1 MFSLVKIFFIIIFF
15 LFISSCH
22 EKDYDI
28 IEKAKNLIIKD
39 KQTES
44 LKKLDAPESKKS
56 DKNNLEI
63 ANKEVNS
70 LKKKDRQTDS
80 SQTKK
85 FNNKKIRKLDKV
97 EENKKLKVD
106 KNTSR
111 VLEVLE
117 SEKEKIVETPSETNK
132 IEEESNFNNKI
143 KVGVM
148 LPLSGEHGEIGNL
161 ILNAIEMAIFQT
173 QENKL
178 ELHIKDTQAKADKA
192 RKALSELVD
201 EGVKVVIGPLF
212 SKSLAAIQN
221 KVTSN
226 NINVF
231 ALTNNINLRNKGI
244 WIFGVD
250 PQAQTEKILQYA
262 LEEGSKNIVA
272 LLPQNAYGL
281 LLFDTITSFTQKN
294 LMNIEKI
301 EFYNFSVESQQKTA
315 QKISKGFEEYKLYL
329 DKIKEQESQD
339 DDGEEVL
346 FMEKPF
352 DSVFI
357 AATGQNLTVLSSQ
370 LQYNNVDPKV
380 VQYLGIS
387 SWEDSSILSEPA
399 LEGGVF
405 VTTSEMYQKKIKLIY
420 KNSFRKEMPKI
431 AMIAYDIVAL
441 LGSLNNLG
449 TNFNTY
455 DLVNDEG
462 YIGLRGLFRLKKNG
476 EVERTFQLKKI
487 KNKKFTILKKANSQ
501 FSGL

>member
-1 MFSLVKIFFIIIFF
+1 MFSFVKIFFILIIF
-15 LFISSCH
+15 LFIASCH

-28 IEKAKNLIIKD
+28 IKD
-39 KQTES
+39 FIMKDQQAEN
-44 LKKLDAPESKKS
+44 LKKLDTLET
-56 DKNNLEI
+56 DKTIKANLEKQ
-63 ANKEVNS
+63 NKQAGNLEKKDKQANS
-70 LKKKDRQTDS
+70 LETKKPKKK
-80 SQTKK
+80 K
-85 FNNKKIRKLDKV
+85 FHRVDKG
-97 EENKKLKVD
+97 EEDKELKVD

-117 SEKEKIVETPSETNK
+117 SQKEKIVETQSQTNK
-132 IEEESNFNNKI
+132 IEEEANFNDII

-148 LPLSGEHGEIGNL
+148 LPLSGEHSEIGNL
-161 ILNAIEMAIFQT
+161 ILNAIEMAVFQT
-173 QENKL
+173 EENKL
-178 ELHIKDTQAKADKA
+178 ELHIKDTEAKSDKA
-192 RKALSELVD
+192 KKVLSELID

-212 SKSLAAIQN
+212 SKSLAAIQSE
-221 KVTSN
+221 VTSN
-226 NINVF
+226 NINIF

-250 PQAQTEKILQYA
+250 PQAQTEKVLQYA
-262 LEEGSKNIVA
+262 LEKGSKNIAA

-281 LLFDTITSFTQKN
+281 LLFDTITSFTQAN
-294 LMNIEKI
+294 LMKIEKI
-301 EFYNFSVESQQKTA
+301 EFYNFSVESQRKTA
-315 QKISKGFEEYKLYL
+315 QKISEGFEDYKLYL
-329 DKIKEQESQD
+329 DKIKEQDNEEEK
-339 DDGEEVL
+339 GNEVL

-357 AATGQNLTVLSSQ
+357 AAAGQNLTVLSSQ
-370 LQYNNVDPKV
+370 LQYNNVDPKI

-387 SWEDSSILSEPA
+387 SWEDSSILNEPA

-420 KNSFRKEMPKI
+420 KNSFNKEMPKI

-449 TNFNTY
+449 SNFNIY

-476 EVERTFQLKKI
+476 VVERAFQLKKI

>member
-1 MFSLVKIFFIIIFF
+1 MFSFVKFFFILIIS
-15 LFISSCH
+15 LFITSCH

-28 IEKAKNLIIKD
+28 FKD
-39 KQTES
+39 F
-44 LKKLDAPESKKS
+44 
-56 DKNNLEI
+56 I
-63 ANKEVNS
+63 M
-70 LKKKDRQTDS
+70 KDRQTES
-80 SQTKK
+80 IKK
-85 FNNKKIRKLDKV
+85 LDTPDNKKSKETSSEKKNKKVGDLKNKDKQIDSLEKKKSKKNQIHRVDEVNEDKKLKLDK
-97 EENKKLKVD
+97 N
-106 KNTSR
+106 NSR

-117 SEKEKIVETPSETNK
+117 SEKEKIKTSETQRQINK
-132 IEEESNFNNKI
+132 TEEEANFYERI

-148 LPLSGEHGEIGNL
+148 LPLSGEHSEIGNL

-173 QENKL
+173 EENKL
-178 ELHIKDTQAKADKA
+178 ELHIKDTQAKPDKA
-192 RKALSELVD
+192 KKVLTELID
-201 EGVKVVIGPLF
+201 EDVKVVIGPLF
-212 SKSLAAIQN
+212 SKPLAAIQS
-221 KVTSN
+221 KVSSN
-226 NINVF
+226 NINIL
-231 ALTNNINLRNKGI
+231 ALTNNINLRNKNI

-250 PQAQTEKILQYA
+250 PQAQTEKVLRYA
-262 LEEGSKNIVA
+262 LEKGFKNIAA

-281 LLFDTITSFTQKN
+281 LLFDTITSFTQEN
-294 LMNIEKI
+294 LMEIEKI
-301 EFYNFSVESQQKTA
+301 EFYNFSVESQRKTA

-329 DKIKEQESQD
+329 DKIKEQENQEEESK
-339 DDGEEVL
+339 EVL

-357 AATGQNLTVLSSQ
+357 AAAGQNLTVLSSQ
-370 LQYNNVDPKV
+370 LQYNNVDPKM

-420 KNSFRKEMPKI
+420 KNSFNKEMPKI
-431 AMIAYDIVAL
+431 AMIAYDITAL
-441 LGSLNNLG
+441 LGILNNLG
-449 TNFNTY
+449 SNFNIY

-476 EVERTFQLKKI
+476 VVERAFQLKKI

>member
-1 MFSLVKIFFIIIFF
+1 MFSFVKIIFISMIF

-22 EKDYDI
+22 EKDY
-28 IEKAKNLIIKD
+28 NIIKD
-39 KQTES
+39 FIMKDQKTEKYKESETLEPKKSNKATLETKTKQ
-44 LKKLDAPESKKS
+44 ESK
-56 DKNNLEI
+56 LE
-63 ANKEVNS
+63 
-70 LKKKDRQTDS
+70 KKDKEAKGLE
-80 SQTKK
+80 TKK
-85 FNNKKIRKLDKV
+85 FNKKNFHGV
-97 EENKKLKVD
+97 EKSKEYKESKVD

-111 VLEVLE
+111 VLEALE
-117 SEKEKIVETPSETNK
+117 SKKEKKAESERQANI
-132 IEEESNFNNKI
+132 IEEETNFKSKI

-148 LPLSGEHGEIGNL
+148 LPLSGEHREIGNL
-161 ILNAIEMAIFQT
+161 ILNALEMAIFQT
-173 QENKL
+173 EENKL
-178 ELHIKDTQAKADKA
+178 ALHIKDTEAKPDKA
-192 RKALSELVD
+192 KKVLSELID
-201 EGVKVVIGPLF
+201 EGIEVVIGPLF

-221 KVTSN
+221 EVSSN
-226 NINVF
+226 DINIF
-231 ALTNNINLRNKGI
+231 ALTNNINLRNNDI

-250 PQAQTEKILQYA
+250 PQAQTEKALRYA
-262 LEEGSKNIVA
+262 LETGSKNIAA

-281 LLFDTITSFTQKN
+281 LLFDTITSFTKEN
-294 LMNIEKI
+294 SMKIEKI
-301 EFYNFSVESQQKTA
+301 EFYNFSVESQRKTA
-315 QKISKGFEEYKLYL
+315 QNISYGFEEYKIYL
-329 DKIKEQESQD
+329 DKIKELEN
-339 DDGEEVL
+339 EEEENSNGVL

-357 AATGQNLTVLSSQ
+357 AAAGQNLRVLSSQ
-370 LQYNNVDPKV
+370 LQYNNVDPKI

-420 KNSFRKEMPKI
+420 QKSFNKEMPKI

-449 TNFNTY
+449 SNFNIY
-455 DLVNDEG
+455 DLVNEEG

-476 EVERTFQLKKI
+476 VVERAFQLKKI

>member
-1 MFSLVKIFFIIIFF
+1 MISFVKIFFILIIS
-15 LFISSCH
+15 LFIASCH

-28 IEKAKNLIIKD
+28 FKDFIMKDQQSENLKKSDRPELKKPNKANLEKQTKQSDNLENKD
-39 KQTES
+39 KQ
-44 LKKLDAPESKKS
+44 LKILESKK
-56 DKNNLEI
+56 
-63 ANKEVNS
+63 A
-70 LKKKDRQTDS
+70 KKK
-80 SQTKK
+80 K
-85 FNNKKIRKLDKV
+85 FHRAEESEEDNKLQ
-97 EENKKLKVD
+97 VD
-106 KNTSR
+106 ENTSR
-111 VLEVLE
+111 VLEALKNQ
-117 SEKEKIVETPSETNK
+117 KEKIEEIQRRTNK
-132 IEEESNFNNKI
+132 IEEKDNLLDKM

-148 LPLSGEHGEIGNL
+148 LPLSGEHSEIGNL

-173 QENKL
+173 DESKL
-178 ELHIKDTQAKADKA
+178 ELYIKDTEANPDKA
-192 RKALSELVD
+192 EIMLSELID
-201 EGVKVVIGPLF
+201 EGVKVIIGPLF
-212 SKSLAAIQN
+212 SKSLAAIQS
-221 KVTSN
+221 KVTTN

-231 ALTNNINLRNKGI
+231 ALTNNINFRNKSV

-250 PQAQTEKILQYA
+250 PQAQTKKVLRYA
-262 LEEGSKNIVA
+262 LEKGSKNITA

-281 LLFDTITSFTQKN
+281 LLFDTIKSFTQAN
-294 LMNIEKI
+294 LMKIKKI
-301 EFYNFSVESQQKTA
+301 EFYSFSVESQRKTA
-315 QKISKGFEEYKLYL
+315 QKISEGFEQYKLYL
-329 DKIKEQESQD
+329 DKINEKENQE
-339 DDGEEVL
+339 EETNEIL

-357 AATGQNLTVLSSQ
+357 AAAGQNLTVLSSQ
-370 LQYNNVDPKV
+370 LQYNNVDPEI

-420 KNSFRKEMPKI
+420 KNSFNKEMPKI

-449 TNFNTY
+449 SNFNIH

-476 EVERTFQLKKI
+476 VVERAFQLKKI

>member
-1 MFSLVKIFFIIIFF
+1 MFSFVKIFFILIIF
-15 LFISSCH
+15 LCIASCH

-28 IEKAKNLIIKD
+28 FKDFIIKD
-39 KQTES
+39 QQSEN
-44 LKKLDAPESKKS
+44 LKKLDKLETKKSKKV
-56 DKNNLEI
+56 NLEKQ
-63 ANKEVNS
+63 NKEADNLENKDKQLDNS
-70 LKKKDRQTDS
+70 E
-80 SQTKK
+80 TKK
-85 FNNKKIRKLDKV
+85 TRKKNFYKVDDGEGDNELKL
-97 EENKKLKVD
+97 D

-117 SEKEKIVETPSETNK
+117 SEKEKILETQTQINK
-132 IEEESNFNNKI
+132 IEKEASFPDKI

-148 LPLSGEHGEIGNL
+148 LPLSGEHEEIGSL

-173 QENKL
+173 QESKL
-178 ELHIKDTQAKADKA
+178 ELYIKDTEAKSDRAAKVF
-192 RKALSELVD
+192 SELID

-212 SKSLAAIQN
+212 SKSLAAIQS
-221 KVTSN
+221 KVTRN

-231 ALTNNINLRNKGI
+231 ALTNNINLRNKGV

-250 PQAQTEKILQYA
+250 PQAQTEKVLLHA
-262 LEEGSKNIVA
+262 LEKGSKNIAA

-281 LLFDTITSFTQKN
+281 LLFDTITSFTQAN
-294 LMNIEKI
+294 LMKTKKI
-301 EFYNFSVESQQKTA
+301 EFYNFSIESQRKTA
-315 QKISKGFEEYKLYL
+315 QKVSEGFEEYKLYL
-329 DKIKEQESQD
+329 DKIKEQENK
-339 DDGEEVL
+339 EEESNEIL

-357 AATGQNLTVLSSQ
+357 AAAGQNLTVLSSQ
-370 LQYNNVDPKV
+370 LQYNNVDPKI

-420 KNSFRKEMPKI
+420 KNSFNKEIPKI

-441 LGSLNNLG
+441 LGSLNNSG
-449 TNFNTY
+449 GNFDIY

-476 EVERTFQLKKI
+476 VVERAFQLKKI

>member
-1 MFSLVKIFFIIIFF
+1 MFSFVKIFFILIIF
-15 LFISSCH
+15 LFITACH

-28 IEKAKNLIIKD
+28 IRDFIMKEQEDKSSKKLETLETDKAIKAKVENKKKEAGNLAKKD
-39 KQTES
+39 KQVDS
-44 LKKLDAPESKKS
+44 LEAKEPKKKKFQRVDKGEESK
-56 DKNNLEI
+56 E
-63 ANKEVNS
+63 
-70 LKKKDRQTDS
+70 
-80 SQTKK
+80 
-85 FNNKKIRKLDKV
+85 
-97 EENKKLKVD
+97 LKVD

-117 SEKEKIVETPSETNK
+117 SQKEKIVETQSQTTK
-132 IEEESNFNNKI
+132 EEESTFNNII

-148 LPLSGEHGEIGNL
+148 LPLSGEHSEIGNL
-161 ILNAIEMAIFQT
+161 ILNAIEMAVFQT
-173 QENKL
+173 EENKL
-178 ELHIKDTQAKADKA
+178 ELHIKDTEAKSDKA
-192 RKALSELVD
+192 KKVLSELID

-212 SKSLAAIQN
+212 SKSLAAIQSEVAS
-221 KVTSN
+221 K
-226 NINVF
+226 NINIF

-250 PQAQTEKILQYA
+250 PQAQTEKVLRYA
-262 LEEGSKNIVA
+262 LEKGSKNIAA

-281 LLFDTITSFTQKN
+281 LLFDTITSFTQAN
-294 LMNIEKI
+294 LMKIEKI
-301 EFYNFSVESQQKTA
+301 EFYNFSLESQRETA
-315 QKISKGFEEYKLYL
+315 QKISEGFKDYKLYL
-329 DKIKEQESQD
+329 DKIKEQDNE
-339 DDGEEVL
+339 EEKVNEVL

-357 AATGQNLTVLSSQ
+357 AAAGQNLTVLSSQ
-370 LQYNNVDPKV
+370 LQYNNVDPKI

-387 SWEDSSILSEPA
+387 SWEDSSILNEPA

-420 KNSFRKEMPKI
+420 KNSFNKEMPKI

-449 TNFNTY
+449 SNFNIY

-476 EVERTFQLKKI
+476 VVERAFQLKKI

>member
-1 MFSLVKIFFIIIFF
+1 MFSFVKIFFIIIIFSC
-15 LFISSCH
+15 IVSCH

-28 IEKAKNLIIKD
+28 FKDFIMKDQQSENVKKLDKPEQKKSNKTNLEKQTKQAENLENKD
-39 KQTES
+39 KQEGS
-44 LKKLDAPESKKS
+44 LETKKPKKKKLYKVDE
-56 DKNNLEI
+56 
-63 ANKEVNS
+63 
-70 LKKKDRQTDS
+70 
-80 SQTKK
+80 
-85 FNNKKIRKLDKV
+85 V
-97 EENKKLKVD
+97 EEGKELKVD

-117 SEKEKIVETPSETNK
+117 SQKEKIAESQRQTSK
-132 IEEESNFNNKI
+132 IEEEVNFPDKI

-148 LPLSGEHGEIGNL
+148 LPLSGEHSEIGNL
-161 ILNAIEMAIFQT
+161 ILNSIEMAIFQT
-173 QENKL
+173 EENKL
-178 ELHIKDTQAKADKA
+178 ELYIKDTEAKPDIAK
-192 RKALSELVD
+192 KVFSELID

-212 SKSLAAIQN
+212 SQSLASIQSKVAI
-221 KVTSN
+221 N

-250 PQAQTEKILQYA
+250 PQAQTVKVLKHA
-262 LEEGSKNIVA
+262 LEKGFKNIVA

-281 LLFDTITSFTQKN
+281 LLFDTIKSFSQSN
-294 LMNIEKI
+294 LMKIKKI
-301 EFYNFSVESQQKTA
+301 EFYNFSVESQRKTA
-315 QKISKGFEEYKLYL
+315 QKISNGFEEYKLYL
-329 DKIKEQESQD
+329 DKIKEQEDQEEESN
-339 DDGEEVL
+339 EVL

-357 AATGQNLTVLSSQ
+357 AAAGQNLRVLSSQ
-370 LQYNNVDPKV
+370 LQYNNVDPKI

-420 KNSFRKEMPKI
+420 KNSFNKEMPKI

-449 TNFNTY
+449 SNFNIQ
-455 DLVNDEG
+455 DLVNEEG

-476 EVERTFQLKKI
+476 EVERAFQLKKI

-501 FSGL
+501 FSGF

>member
-1 MFSLVKIFFIIIFF
+1 MFSFVKIFFILIIFS
-15 LFISSCH
+15 FIASCH

-28 IEKAKNLIIKD
+28 FKD
-39 KQTES
+39 FIMKDRQTEN
-44 LKKLDAPESKKS
+44 LKKLDTLEPKES
-56 DKNNLEI
+56 NEANLE
-63 ANKEVNS
+63 K
-70 LKKKDRQTDS
+70 
-80 SQTKK
+80 QTKK
-85 FNNKKIRKLDKV
+85 AGNLQNKDKQV
-97 EENKKLKVD
+97 DSLETKKGEQKNFYRGGEDEKDKELKVD

-111 VLEVLE
+111 VLEGLE
-117 SEKEKIVETPSETNK
+117 SQKEKIVETQKQTNK
-132 IEEESNFNNKI
+132 IEEEANFNDKI

-148 LPLSGEHGEIGNL
+148 LPLSGEHSEIGNL

-173 QENKL
+173 EENKL
-178 ELHIKDTQAKADKA
+178 ELHIKDTEAKSDKA
-192 RKALSELVD
+192 KKVFAELID
-201 EGVKVVIGPLF
+201 EEVKVVIGPLF
-212 SKSLAAIQN
+212 SKPLAAIQS
-221 KVTSN
+221 KVASN

-231 ALTNNINLRNKGI
+231 ALTNNINLRNKSI
-244 WIFGVD
+244 WVFGVD
-250 PQAQTEKILQYA
+250 PQAQTEKVLRHA
-262 LEEGSKNIVA
+262 LEKGSKNIAA

-281 LLFDTITSFTQKN
+281 LLFDTITSFSQEN
-294 LMNIEKI
+294 LMKAEKI
-301 EFYNFSVESQQKTA
+301 EFYNFSVESQRKTA
-315 QKISKGFEEYKLYL
+315 QKISEGFEEYMLYL
-329 DKIKEQESQD
+329 DKIKEQEKQ
-339 DDGEEVL
+339 EEKSNDAL

-357 AATGQNLTVLSSQ
+357 AASGQNLRVLSSQ
-370 LQYNNVDPKV
+370 LQYNNVDPKI

-420 KNSFRKEMPKI
+420 KNSFNEEMPKI

-441 LGSLNNLG
+441 LGSLNDVG
-449 TNFNTY
+449 SNFNIY

-476 EVERTFQLKKI
+476 TVERTFQLKKI

>member
-1 MFSLVKIFFIIIFF
+1 MLSFVKNFFILIVF
-15 LFISSCH
+15 LFVTSCH

-28 IEKAKNLIIKD
+28 IRDFIMKDQQVKSSKKLDTLETDETIKANVENKKKESGNLAKKD
-39 KQTES
+39 KQADS
-44 LKKLDAPESKKS
+44 LE
-56 DKNNLEI
+56 
-63 ANKEVNS
+63 
-70 LKKKDRQTDS
+70 KKKPKK
-80 SQTKK
+80 KK
-85 FNNKKIRKLDKV
+85 FQRVGKG
-97 EENKKLKVD
+97 EEDTELKVD

-117 SEKEKIVETPSETNK
+117 SQKEKIVETQSQTIK
-132 IEEESNFNNKI
+132 EEESTFNNII

-148 LPLSGEHGEIGNL
+148 LPLSGEHSEIGNL
-161 ILNAIEMAIFQT
+161 ILNAIEMAVFQT
-173 QENKL
+173 EENKL
-178 ELHIKDTQAKADKA
+178 ELHIKDTEAKSDIAK
-192 RKALSELVD
+192 KVLSELID

-212 SKSLAAIQN
+212 SKSLAAIQSEVAS
-221 KVTSN
+221 K
-226 NINVF
+226 NINIF

-250 PQAQTEKILQYA
+250 PQAQTEKVLRYA
-262 LEEGSKNIVA
+262 LEKGSKNIAA

-281 LLFDTITSFTQKN
+281 LLFDTITSFTQAN
-294 LMNIEKI
+294 LMKIEKI
-301 EFYNFSVESQQKTA
+301 EFYNFSLESQRKNA
-315 QKISKGFEEYKLYL
+315 QKISEGFKDYKLYL
-329 DKIKEQESQD
+329 DKIKEQD
-339 DDGEEVL
+339 NEEEKVNKVL

-357 AATGQNLTVLSSQ
+357 AAGGQNLTVLSSQ
-370 LQYNNVDPKV
+370 LQYNNVDPKI

-387 SWEDSSILSEPA
+387 SWEDSSILNEPA

-420 KNSFRKEMPKI
+420 KNSFNKEMPKI

-449 TNFNTY
+449 RNFNIY

-476 EVERTFQLKKI
+476 VVERAFQLKKI
-487 KNKKFTILKKANSQ
+487 KNKKFTILQKANNQ

>member
-1 MFSLVKIFFIIIFF
+1 MFSFVKIFFILIIF
-15 LFISSCH
+15 LFITSCH

-28 IEKAKNLIIKD
+28 IKDFIMKDQQAESSKNLDTLETDKTIKANVEKQKKKAGNLAKKD
-39 KQTES
+39 KQADS
-44 LKKLDAPESKKS
+44 LETKKP
-56 DKNNLEI
+56 
-63 ANKEVNS
+63 
-70 LKKKDRQTDS
+70 KKK
-80 SQTKK
+80 K
-85 FNNKKIRKLDKV
+85 FHRVDKG
-97 EENKKLKVD
+97 EEDKELKVD

-117 SEKEKIVETPSETNK
+117 SQKEKIVETQSQTNK
-132 IEEESNFNNKI
+132 IEEEANFNDKI

-148 LPLSGEHGEIGNL
+148 LPLSGEHSEIGNL
-161 ILNAIEMAIFQT
+161 ILNAIEMAVFQT
-173 QENKL
+173 EENKL
-178 ELHIKDTQAKADKA
+178 ELHIKDTEAKSDKA
-192 RKALSELVD
+192 KKVLSELID

-212 SKSLAAIQN
+212 SKSLAAIQSE
-221 KVTSN
+221 VTSN
-226 NINVF
+226 NINIF

-250 PQAQTEKILQYA
+250 PQAQTEKVLRYA
-262 LEEGSKNIVA
+262 LEKGSKNIAA

-281 LLFDTITSFTQKN
+281 LLFDTITSFTQAN
-294 LMNIEKI
+294 LMKIEKI
-301 EFYNFSVESQQKTA
+301 EFYNFSVESQRKTA
-315 QKISKGFEEYKLYL
+315 QKISEGFEEYKLYL
-329 DKIKEQESQD
+329 DKIKEQDNEEEK
-339 DDGEEVL
+339 GNEVL

-357 AATGQNLTVLSSQ
+357 AAAGQNLTVLSSQ
-370 LQYNNVDPKV
+370 LQYNNVDPKI

-387 SWEDSSILSEPA
+387 SWEDSSILNEPA

-420 KNSFRKEMPKI
+420 KNSFNKEMPKI

-449 TNFNTY
+449 SNFNIY

-476 EVERTFQLKKI
+476 EVERAFQLKKI